1 MGTFADQFGGPGL
14 LKPVHARV
22 GALVSVLA
30 AAAAC
35 STTEAAEPPPGLAD
49 RGTVMTT
56 VTPTRQD
63 LTNSVSLTGK
73 VTMNPVFGLVAPVA
87 GQMRYLDVK
96 EPKSTPTKPTRF
108 GSVWADGKPN
118 PVEAPAGST
127 FAGRLV
133 DDRASVTAGMPI
145 ASAKLAGYGIVAEID
160 SDKAYQ
166 IADGLTAVQAQIKNG
181 PGPFAC
187 TVLGTIAAL
196 PAGTVPA
203 PPPAEPP
210 AGAGDTAGQPS
221 GIPDPKQPPVD
232 QAPQENQP
240 GGSDASGLRLVCTA
254 PGDTKLINGASATLE
269 IVTQTAANAL
279 VVPVEAIAGGQGK
292 GQVEVVKDDG
302 TKQVVDVVLGL
313 TDGKVVEIKSG
324 LTGEEKLSV
333 PGPNLPPA
341 PEGADPGGMGGK

>member
-1 MGTFADQFGGPGL
+1 
-14 LKPVHARV
+14 V
-22 GALVSVLA
+22 VSVLA
-30 AAAAC
+30 LTAAC

-56 VTPTRQD
+56 VSPTRQD
-63 LTNSVSLTGK
+63 LTNSVSLAGT
-73 VTMNPVFGLVAPVA
+73 VTMNPVFGLVAPLA
-87 GQMRYLDVK
+87 GQVRYLDVK

-108 GSVWADGKPN
+108 GSVWADRKPN
-118 PVEAPAGST
+118 PVEVPAGAT

-145 ASAKLAGYGIVAEID
+145 ASAKLAGYGIVAEIE

-166 IADGLTAVQAQIKNG
+166 IADGLTAVQGQIKNG
-181 PGPFAC
+181 PGPFPCA
-187 TVLGTIAAL
+187 VLGTIAAL

-203 PPPAEPP
+203 PPPVEEPP
-210 AGAGDTAGQPS
+210 AGEGDVPGMS
-221 GIPDPKQPPVD
+221 GGAPAPKQPVD
-232 QAPQENQP
+232 DVPQEELP

-254 PGDTKLINGASATLE
+254 PAGTKLINGASVTLE

-279 VVPVEAIAGGQGK
+279 VVPVEAVAGGQGK
-292 GQVEVVKDDG
+292 GQVEVVKGDG
-302 TKQVVDVVLGL
+302 TTQVVDVVLGL

-324 LTGEEKLSV
+324 LTGEEKLTV

-341 PEGADPGGMGGK
+341 PEGADPSGMGGK